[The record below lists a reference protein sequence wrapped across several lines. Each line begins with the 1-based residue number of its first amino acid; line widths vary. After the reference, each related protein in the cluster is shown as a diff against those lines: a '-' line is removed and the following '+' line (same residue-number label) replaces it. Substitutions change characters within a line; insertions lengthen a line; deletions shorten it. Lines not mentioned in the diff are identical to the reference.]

1 MQDLTLTDIFF
12 IPLLL
17 GGLAILWF
25 CRAHPPAPPLPGCR
39 RREPAPAA
47 AKRPAPVL
55 FVILLKAKL
64 RPPFL
69 PPAANLGS
77 RSCRPCRRNSRRR
90 AARSAKGPSRRAAQL
105 AAADAMRRIMP
116 YFKPPRRISAYRRTN
131 PPAIPRLR
139 TLSRAPFRS
148 RVPPFSAARPLCAQ
162 GGLPVAH
169 RARRTLPD

>member
-17 GGLAILWF
+17 GGLAILCF
-25 CRAHPPAPPLPGCR
+25 AARIRLLHRCRVAADASLHPLRQKDLP
-39 RREPAPAA
+39 
-47 AKRPAPVL
+47 L

>member
-1 MQDLTLTDIFF
+1 M
-12 IPLLL
+12 
-17 GGLAILWF
+17 F

-162 GGLPVAH
+162 GGLPAAH